1 MNWQIFGITGY
12 LSVALAATVVAMWV
26 VQWRRPSRRMALYA
40 LAVALLTMLAARH
53 NSNSHVSRITI
64 DQSARIAEVKAREN
78 AKREALIKSRSDN
91 VADVQFAEDGNN
103 DAIDTAG
110 MDEADLKYLQ
120 ALSDDG
126 AETPEWKKQKKTRG
140 GAGTEPDDSL
150 EGKLNA
156 GEKPTASVDGDKNE
170 ELAKDQQPI
179 PMLEPLYN
187 RANRLDLWNLRL
199 SWTLFWLALLMI
211 AIDYLRRA
219 NMPQLAS
226 YPLPLPSSWLNSFIA
241 LPTVS
246 REPRTTRSDT
256 VSQLVWLTRRGDP
269 WLLFTDDSRHTEAA
283 IKALAPYARK
293 PWNLDLIHVDEGVD
307 DALIFE
313 SLWYARASFIADNPQ
328 RAQSIFSAIF
338 LGLNERRK
346 GRAHCQQTVHV
357 IWNWRAPLP
366 DETLEAF
373 RKVAEGSGFTLLVI
387 EEPSASS

>member
-12 LSVALAATVVAMWV
+12 LSVALAASVVALWV

-53 NSNSHVSRITI
+53 NSRSHVSRITI

-78 AKREALIKSRSDN
+78 AKRQALIKSRSDN

-110 MDEADLKYLQ
+110 MDEADLKYLK

-126 AETPEWKKQKKTRG
+126 TEIPEWKKEKKTRG
-140 GAGTEPDDSL
+140 ADGAETDDSL

-156 GEKPTASVDGDKNE
+156 GEKPTAAVEDDKTD
-170 ELAKDQQPI
+170 ELAKEEQPI
-179 PMLEPLYN
+179 PMLEPMYN
-187 RANRLDLWNLRL
+187 MANRLDLWNLRL
-199 SWTLFWLALLMI
+199 SSTLFWLALLMI

-226 YPLPLPSSWLNSFIA
+226 PPLPLPSGWLNAFNT

-246 REPRTTRSDT
+246 KDPRTIRSDT

-269 WLLFTDDSRHTEAA
+269 WLLFTDDSRHTQEA
-283 IKALAPYARK
+283 IKALAPCARK
-293 PWNLDLIHVDEGVD
+293 PWNLDLIRVDNRID
-307 DALIFE
+307 DSMIFE
-313 SLWYARASFIADNPQ
+313 SLWYGRASFIADDPQ
-328 RAQSIFSAIF
+328 RAQPIFTAIF
-338 LGLNERRK
+338 AGLEERRRTK
-346 GRAHCQQTVHV
+346 AQCSQTVHV

-373 RKVAEGSGFTLLVI
+373 RKV
-387 EEPSASS
+387 